1 TSPRTHGGIRSAA
14 SAGTGRPVPE
24 SRRRNSRPPG
34 GGKWAGSVARSNVL
48 APIVQWPRTPPFQG
62 GNTGS
67 NPVGGAVGL
76 DPLGRISV
84 MRVGRGCLHV
94 PVLVSVR
101 CEIVRRL
108 GSRRSGPDW
117 RQPCHTPRRGS
128 GNFRDLPSRPGRPG

>member
-48 APIVQWPRTPPFQG
+48 APIVQRPRTSPFQG

-67 NPVGGAVGL
+67 NPVGGAHLAPRIGLVFSAERVANPDRLTSNVRVGVAL
-76 DPLGRISV
+76 VRIST
-84 MRVGRGCLHV
+84 RVSWQVPISIRG
-94 PVLVSVR
+94 
-101 CEIVRRL
+101 
-108 GSRRSGPDW
+108 
-117 RQPCHTPRRGS
+117 
-128 GNFRDLPSRPGRPG
+128 